1 MESNECPGQLSTSRN
16 SEMFHKVLDLFKSD
30 RRLRITEMSEKV
42 GISIGLCHTI
52 VTEALGM
59 R

>member
-1 MESNECPGQLSTSRN
+1 
-16 SEMFHKVLDLFKSD
+16 MFHKVLALFKSD

-42 GISIGLCHTI
+42 GISIGLCHAI